1 MSISQKRL
9 LQVLAVSALAL
20 GLSAC
25 GPSGNE
31 SQTTGQKLDNAIE
44 KTEQAAENAKVEAER
59 AAETAGQKIENA
71 VEATKDAATNAADA
85 TKDAVSHA
93 ADAAGDAGITA
104 KVKAALVGDA
114 ELSALKINVDTKD
127 GAVTIHG
134 EAPSQAAKDRAEQL
148 AKAVEGVK
156 SVNNLL
162 LTAK

>member
-1 MSISQKRL
+1 MSISQNRL

-25 GPSGNE
+25 GPSGND
-31 SQTTGQKLDNAIE
+31 SQTAGQKLDNAIE
-44 KTEQAAENAKVEAER
+44 KTEQAADNAKVEADR
-59 AAETAGQKIENA
+59 AAETAGQKIDNA

-85 TKDAVSHA
+85 TKDAVANA

-104 KVKAALVGDA
+104 KVNAALVGDA

-127 GAVTIHG
+127 GAVTLNG
-134 EAPSQAAKDRAEQL
+134 EAPNQAAKDRAEQMT
-148 AKAVEGVK
+148 KAVDGVK

-162 LTAK
+162 TVK

>member
-1 MSISQKRL
+1 MSISQNRL

-25 GPSGNE
+25 GPSGND
-31 SQTTGQKLDNAIE
+31 SQTAGQKLDNAIE
-44 KTEQAAENAKVEAER
+44 KTEQAAENAKVEADR
-59 AAETAGQKIENA
+59 AAETAGQKIDNA
-71 VEATKDAATNAADA
+71 VEATKDAATHAADA
-85 TKDAVSHA
+85 TKDAVANA

-104 KVKAALVGDA
+104 KVNAALVGDA

-127 GAVTIHG
+127 GAVTLNG
-134 EAPSQAAKDRAEQL
+134 EAPNQAAKDRAEQI

-162 LTAK
+162 TVK